1 MNKGVKK
8 YKMSGKKSS
17 HRDAI
22 ITSLMIELIR
32 ANKIKTTP
40 TKAKIVKAEFDKLVT
55 KAKKNNEASKRLIEA
70 YFGSKMIVVDKLYRT
85 VEKQLQDR
93 NSGYTYSARSLP
105 RKGDNAEQMYVMIV
119 NTEEREKQTRL
130 QKVLEQRE
138 KVDEEKSVTG
148 RIKKAIGT
156 KSPKKETK

>member
-1 MNKGVKK
+1 
-8 YKMSGKKSS
+8 
-17 HRDAI
+17 
-22 ITSLMIELIR
+22 
-32 ANKIKTTP
+32 
-40 TKAKIVKAEFDKLVT
+40 
-55 KAKKNNEASKRLIEA
+55 
-70 YFGSKMIVVDKLYRT
+70 
-85 VEKQLQDR
+85 LQDR